1 MKTAEKKNLETRLD
15 AAYVLMEEVCGHLGN
30 SMELGSTLHRRVV
43 EWLNDESP
51 QRRQGIG
58 LGDEAPSVKEAD
70 TCHDAKRNRT
80 FRLRPEC
87 ALSVNDIA
95 DRLGACLGWLNCT
108 LRPPI
113 TVSRADIIE
122 ALEAIIDGLE

>member
-1 MKTAEKKNLETRLD
+1 
-15 AAYVLMEEVCGHLGN
+15 MEF
-30 SMELGSTLHRRVV
+30 GSTLHRRVV

-58 LGDEAPSVKEAD
+58 LGDGAPSVKEAD
-70 TCHDAKRNRT
+70 TCHDSKHNRT
-80 FRLRPEC
+80 FRLQPEC
-87 ALSVNDIA
+87 TLSVNDIA
-95 DRLGACLGWLNCT
+95 DRLGACLGWLNYT

>member
-1 MKTAEKKNLETRLD
+1 MKTADNKNLETRLD
-15 AAYVLMEEVCGHLGN
+15 AAYVLMEEVCRQLGN
-30 SMELGSTLHRRVV
+30 STEFDSTLHRGVA
-43 EWLNDESP
+43 EWLSNESL
-51 QRRQGIG
+51 QRGHGID
-58 LGDEAPSVKEAD
+58 LNNEAPSVKEAD